1 MQSSV
6 KGARLSS
13 FGRQGDRTTT
23 FGVGEPCRN
32 PLPTLADQL
41 LGERVFCFQQRP
53 VTYSGS
59 PPVTLPPAASGNQ
72 GSSSRYCPGEGN
84 RSARKSG
91 KPWGGFKPSGVTRQ
105 SFRHASR
112 SGKPVSRNDGWLHAW
127 EGFVPRLG
135 DNVFTQDSPSQEGL
149 HEQLTTMKQKR
160 PASKCGTCKH
170 GGPHFKLSSGTHLYC
185 QHPDDKVSGAE
196 HKSPWDFFRNWYDHC
211 PSWESKT
218 PAADNCSTLSP

>member
-1 MQSSV
+1 MVSSENSLLTPMQSSV

-13 FGRQGDRTTT
+13 FGRHGDRTTA
-23 FGVGEPCRN
+23 FGVSPGN
-32 PLPTLADQL
+32 PLPTRADQL
-41 LGERVFCFQQRP
+41 MGERVFCFQQRP

-59 PPVTLPPAASGNQ
+59 PPVILPPAASGNQ

-149 HEQLTTMKQKR
+149 QDQRTTMKATKPEQR
-160 PASKCGTCKH
+160 
-170 GGPHFKLSSGTHLYC
+170 
-185 QHPDDKVSGAE
+185 
-196 HKSPWDFFRNWYDHC
+196 
-211 PSWESKT
+211 
-218 PAADNCSTLSP
+218 

>member
-1 MQSSV
+1 MKNSLLTPMQSSV

-13 FGRQGDRTTT
+13 FGRRGDRTS
-23 FGVGEPCRN
+23 FGVTPDN
-32 PLPTLADQL
+32 PLPTHADQL
-41 LGERVFCFQQRP
+41 MGERVFCFQQRP

-72 GSSSRYCPGEGN
+72 GSSPRYCPGEGN

-149 HEQLTTMKQKR
+149 Q
-160 PASKCGTCKH
+160 
-170 GGPHFKLSSGTHLYC
+170 
-185 QHPDDKVSGAE
+185 D
-196 HKSPWDFFRNWYDHC
+196 
-211 PSWESKT
+211 
-218 PAADNCSTLSP
+218 